1 YIGLPAWSLL
11 LPLPVSLSLLFYFR
25 TVWESAPSAP
35 STTCALCLCQ
45 LLIAVTFNSYVYFH
59 LFHWLGIKKFQH
71 N

>member
-25 TVWESAPSAP
+25 TVCHHLPQSCN
-35 STTCALCLCQ
+35 STMSPVFYKLLCKSEVPLC
-45 LLIAVTFNSYVYFH
+45 FFFH